1 MTGPAWTCE
10 PLELSADGAP
20 GPVLSK
26 PLTVGDTFLLRCS
39 GESVD
44 LDSAKL
50 ALKLPKPSEY
60 ALRLLEARSIESGS
74 AVFVATS
81 YQVGEHKLAGAE
93 LGDGTKSVRLDGLSF
108 KVASVLN
115 PQQQQPPPQPFGP
128 PAPRTLD
135 WPVWVWIALA
145 CVIAVFVGGVS
156 AVIVRRVRRKRFLAE
171 LASAPIAISPY
182 ANFNRELR
190 QMFRAHGVLDG
201 QVWTAA
207 QARAF
212 LTELDRAFRWFTA
225 RELAAPCL
233 RGPAMPPIARALRR
247 EPASVAKYE
256 ASFGK
261 AFAELDRAMRAAE
274 GLSGQE
280 PVAVSSADGRQIANL
295 CRMAADQTERAL
307 RKRGVQR
314 GLADRAG
321 STKKGAPT

>member
-10 PLELSADGAP
+10 PLELAADGAP

-39 GESVD
+39 GEAVD

-60 ALRLLEARSIESGS
+60 ALRLLEARSIESGA

-81 YQVGEHKLAGAE
+81 YQVGEHKLEGAE
-93 LGDGTKSVRLDGLSF
+93 LGDGSKSVRLDGLSF

-115 PQQQQPPPQPFGP
+115 PQQQPPPQPFGP

-145 CVIAVFVGGVS
+145 LAIAVLISGVS
-156 AVIVRRVRRKRFLAE
+156 AVIVQRIRRKRFFAE
-171 LASAPIAISPY
+171 LARAPIAVSPY

-201 QVWTAA
+201 QTWTAA

-212 LTELDRAFRWFTA
+212 FSELDRAFRWFAA
-225 RELAAPCL
+225 RELAAHCL
-233 RGPAMPPIARALRR
+233 TGPAMPPIARALRQ
-247 EPASVAKYE
+247 ESGSLAKHE
-256 ASFGK
+256 AAFGK
-261 AFAELDRAMRAAE
+261 AFAELERAMRAAE
-274 GLSGQE
+274 GLSGKE
-280 PVAVSSADGRQIANL
+280 PVAVSSVDGRQIANL

-307 RKRGVQR
+307 RKRGVLR
-314 GLADRAG
+314 GLAERTG
-321 STKKGAPT
+321 SKKKGAST